1 LASKHKKG
9 ELLIRLT
16 RDGEEA
22 IRVIII
28 VVVRRWI
35 LRD

>member
-1 LASKHKKG
+1 V
-9 ELLIRLT
+9 T

-28 VVVRRWI
+28 VVVRRRI
-35 LRD
+35 LGDGRKLLI

>member
-1 LASKHKKG
+1 VP
-9 ELLIRLT
+9 

-28 VVVRRWI
+28 IIVRRWI
-35 LRD
+35 LGDRRKLLI

>member
-1 LASKHKKG
+1 VP
-9 ELLIRLT
+9 

-28 VVVRRWI
+28 VVIGWWI
-35 LRD
+35 LSDGGELLI

>member
-1 LASKHKKG
+1 VP
-9 ELLIRLT
+9 

-28 VVVRRWI
+28 VVRQWI
-35 LRD
+35 LGDRRKLLI

>member
-1 LASKHKKG
+1 V
-9 ELLIRLT
+9 T

-28 VVVRRWI
+28 VVVRRRI
-35 LRD
+35 LCYERKLLI

>member
-1 LASKHKKG
+1 VP
-9 ELLIRLT
+9 

-35 LRD
+35 LGDRRKLLI